1 MEAYRRPLVAGL
13 LLGVAAAFIFYPL
26 FLLPLWCSFYW
37 RRGLLRFLLG
47 FALAMLLLTGSLALF
62 SPNAASFAV
71 YLQQMFHLVAYPL
84 GGFWKNHEAVFRTP
98 VAAAFA
104 ALSIGLA
111 MWPAQKNL
119 GALLSCS
126 AAVMLAAQFWHPN
139 EGGMYVAWYLPLLI
153 LTIFRPNLEDRVAL
167 SAVSEGWFRWRRS
180 AA

>member
-1 MEAYRRPLVAGL
+1 MYLILPYTASSPPCIYHAAPAALLVWAVEAYRRPLVAGL
-13 LLGVAAAFIFYPL
+13 LLGAAAAFIFYPL

-104 ALSIGLA
+104 A
-111 MWPAQKNL
+111 
-119 GALLSCS
+119 C
-126 AAVMLAAQFWHPN
+126 
-139 EGGMYVAWYLPLLI
+139 
-153 LTIFRPNLEDRVAL
+153 
-167 SAVSEGWFRWRRS
+167 RS
-180 AA
+180 AWPCGRRRKTSAPC